1 MGSQRWRRRCME
13 RGRLGKLDISIRKQC
28 NKEYRSQVEVGEVGM
43 GVGCRGN
50 RAGWEGM
57 EEPGC
62 VWGVILEKVEE
73 MGKMGCR
80 QGKEAQ

>member
-1 MGSQRWRRRCME
+1 MGSQRWRR
-13 RGRLGKLDISIRKQC
+13 RLGKLDISIRKHH

-50 RAGWEGM
+50 RAGWDRM
-57 EEPGC
+57 EEPG
-62 VWGVILEKVEE
+62 WGAVILEKVEE